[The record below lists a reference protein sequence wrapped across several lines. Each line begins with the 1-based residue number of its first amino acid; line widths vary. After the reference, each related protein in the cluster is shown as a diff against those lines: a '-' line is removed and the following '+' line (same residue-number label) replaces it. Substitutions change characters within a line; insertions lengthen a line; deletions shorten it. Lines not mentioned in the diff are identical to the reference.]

1 VYERLEEDPQ
11 QSEIVLRRM
20 ERFFGIG
27 GLCDRYERRGDHLVQ
42 FHDIADLVT
51 DTVPTVSREIVVRR
65 FLFSAKVD
73 WFGRHGPRRTIEQL
87 IDLDC
92 SFAPRGR
99 YSLRPSY
106 IRVEASPELVRAP
119 RSVWARWL
127 KAQGW
132 PVPPELETV
141 ARGRAGNR
149 PPAGYDPVWISF
161 DEGVRRVMR
170 AAACDQCEAIKGVV
184 AACRDGKVASRYGNT
199 HEPIESVSW
208 VRASIVTG
216 YRVEVHGYVLVAIV
230 PRANEIFAAPREM
243 LGPTSPDDGV
253 PRVDRAWSYPPIE
266 LCREDIERLWPS
278 EGVMALS
285 MDRPPDWGFWRH
297 VPNVTL
303 PEGVAL
309 SLNIDPRRLR
319 PNRYSW
325 RAGQARFDEGPEFEN
340 RLLLAQR
347 CLGDTLPALNAVAS
361 GYLGYDPLV
370 ILRHFSAWASSVGWQ
385 IPHELASLKGESVER
400 PSGAPNPDPD
410 EQLTLPEQVLSA
422 PYSTGLP
429 GRPSSWSLIE
439 AEFQRRYASGER
451 HAGKVGESSTEW
463 ARILT
468 AWLCAAHPKAVVS
481 TEKTVRN
488 KLSGLLRELATAA
501 PKA

>member
-1 VYERLEEDPQ
+1 VYERLEDDPQ

-20 ERFFGIG
+20 ARFFGTG

-42 FHDIADLVT
+42 FDDIADLVT
-51 DTVPTVSREIVVRR
+51 DTVPTISREAVVRR

-73 WFGRHGPRRTIEQL
+73 WFGRHGPRQTIEQL

-99 YSLRPSY
+99 YSLRPTY
-106 IRVEASPELVRAP
+106 IRVEASPEIVRAP

-141 ARGRAGNR
+141 ARGRAGDR

-199 HEPIESVSW
+199 HEPMSW

-216 YRVEVHGYVLVAIV
+216 YRAEVHGYVLVAIV

-278 EGVMALS
+278 EGVIALS
-285 MDRPPDWGFWRH
+285 TDRPPDWSFWRH
-297 VPNVTL
+297 VPNVTP

-309 SLNIDPRRLR
+309 SLNIEPRRLR
-319 PNRYSW
+319 PNPNSW
-325 RAGQARFDEGPEFEN
+325 MAGKALFREGPEFEK

-347 CLGDTLPALNAVAS
+347 CLGDTLPTIDSVAS
-361 GYLGYDPLV
+361 HYLGDDPV
-370 ILRHFSAWASSVGWQ
+370 VRLRDFAAWARS
-385 IPHELASLKGESVER
+385 
-400 PSGAPNPDPD
+400 
-410 EQLTLPEQVLSA
+410 
-422 PYSTGLP
+422 
-429 GRPSSWSLIE
+429 IE
-439 AEFQRRYASGER
+439 
-451 HAGKVGESSTEW
+451 
-463 ARILT
+463 
-468 AWLCAAHPKAVVS
+468 
-481 TEKTVRN
+481 
-488 KLSGLLRELATAA
+488 
-501 PKA
+501 